1 MKPIAATASGFA
13 TGHAGARRNEDSA
26 EKQPTACGL
35 PHGGCN
41 SRHPAPYDSM
51 RDCFLSYEYWREWK
65 GMQLCRAKI
74 VALLKARARQ

>member
-1 MKPIAATASGFA
+1 MTC
-13 TGHAGARRNEDSA
+13 AGASSDGR
-26 EKQPTACGL
+26 PGL
-35 PHGGCN
+35 HHAHDGCN

-74 VALLKARARQ
+74 VALLKARAGQ

>member
-1 MKPIAATASGFA
+1 VAVTFPSVATSSGFA
-13 TGHAGARRNEDSA
+13 LRHAGASSDGHIHA
-26 EKQPTACGL
+26 
-35 PHGGCN
+35 HGGCN